1 MVKNRKSNP
10 KERTINGEI
19 VRSAMRYSTLDGIF
33 AVQYTTLTT
42 GTLLIGFLLVLGAS
56 ASEIGLVAM
65 LPLLSGVL
73 QPIGAA
79 LVRWQNGWRKMVTII
94 GVLIDDFLWSAV
106 LTITAFLPP
115 DKVVTGIIGILII
128 QQTVTAFYVVSWTS
142 WISDLVPGTLRGRF
156 FGKRN
161 FICNALGAVSAI
173 VAGQFIERIGHNA
186 VWSFG
191 IVIAVAMISR
201 IISAFFLT
209 RQPEPFPEDVSGLYF
224 AKQISM
230 PFQDLNY
237 RKYLNFS
244 LIWGLGVQ
252 IASPFFTVYM
262 IRDLHID
269 FGTVTLFA
277 GITTFANLL
286 GQRYWGPLC
295 DRFGNKA
302 VMRATG
308 ILIVTLPFWWL
319 FASGTGPGF
328 YLIGVLSAFGGFA
341 WAGYLLANGNFMMV
355 LSPDAGKTSYFAMQA
370 AVAGLFGAIGSLG
383 GGLLIDNVLNKIPD
397 LAIWLP
403 RGIPM
408 LFFIS
413 FLIRFIAWYYLKN
426 IKEPARKPQMQV
438 TYLIRDAV
446 RTFNILQGFSPLL
459 HMPAS
464 LIYGRNRGIRKT
476 PPHKIKKRDKR

>member
-1 MVKNRKSNP
+1 MVKLRKNVP
-10 KERTINGEI
+10 YERAIDGVI

-56 ASEIGLVAM
+56 ASEVGLVAM
-65 LPLLSGVL
+65 LPLLGGIL
-73 QPIGAA
+73 QPVGSA
-79 LVRWQNGWRKMVTII
+79 LVRWQNGWRKTVTVI
-94 GVLIDDFLWSAV
+94 GVIIDDLSWSAV
-106 LTITAFLPP
+106 IALTVFLPP
-115 DKVVTGIIGILII
+115 DKVVTGIIGILVI

-142 WISDLVPGTLRGRF
+142 WISDLIPGTLRGRF

-161 FICNALGAVSAI
+161 FICNALGAVSAVI
-173 VAGQFIERIGHNA
+173 AGQFIQRVGHNTA
-186 VWSFG
+186 WSFC
-191 IVIAVAMISR
+191 IIIAVAMISR
-201 IISAFFLT
+201 LLSAFFLSK
-209 RQPEPFPEDVSGLYF
+209 QPEPFPEDISGLQF
-224 AKQISM
+224 MKQMSM
-230 PFQDLNY
+230 PFKDLNY

-252 IASPFFTVYM
+252 IAAPFFTVYM
-262 IRDLHID
+262 IRDLRID

-319 FASGTGPGF
+319 FTSGTGPGF
-328 YLIGVLSAFGGFA
+328 YLIGFLSAFGGFA

-355 LSPDAGKTSYFAMQA
+355 LAPGAGKTSFFAMQA
-370 AVAGLFGAIGSLG
+370 AVAGLFGAIGTLG

-397 LAIWLP
+397 VAVWLP

-413 FLIRFIAWYYLKN
+413 FLIRFIAWNYLRR

-464 LIYGRNRGIRKT
+464 IRYGRGKGIRKI
-476 PPHKIKKRDKR
+476 PPHKIKKRE

>member
-1 MVKNRKSNP
+1 MAKFRKNATN
-10 KERTINGEI
+10 ERAIDGGV

-56 ASEIGLVAM
+56 ASEVGLVAM
-65 LPLLSGVL
+65 LPLLGGIL
-73 QPIGAA
+73 QPVGSA
-79 LVRWQNGWRKMVTII
+79 LVRWQNGWRKTVTVI
-94 GVLIDDFLWSAV
+94 GVIIDDLSWSAV
-106 LTITAFLPP
+106 IALAVFLPP
-115 DKVVTGIIGILII
+115 EKVVTGIIGILII

-142 WISDLVPGTLRGRF
+142 WISDLIPGTLRGRF

-161 FICNALGAVSAI
+161 FICNALGAVSAVI
-173 VAGQFIERIGHNA
+173 AGQFIERVGNNA

-191 IVIAVAMISR
+191 VVILAAMISR
-201 IISAFFLT
+201 LLSAFFLSK
-209 RQPEPFPEDVSGLYF
+209 QPEPFPEDISGLRF
-224 AKQISM
+224 MKQMSM
-230 PFQDLNY
+230 PFKNLNY

-244 LIWGLGVQ
+244 LIWSLGVQ

-277 GITTFANLL
+277 GITTFANLI

-308 ILIVTLPFWWL
+308 ILIATLPFWWL
-319 FASGTGPGF
+319 FTSGSGPGF
-328 YLIGVLSAFGGFA
+328 YLIGILSAFGGFA
-341 WAGYLLANGNFMMV
+341 WSGYLLANGNFMMV
-355 LSPDAGKTSYFAMQA
+355 LAPGAGKTSFFAMQA
-370 AVAGLFGAIGSLG
+370 AAAGLFGAIGTLG

-397 LAIWLP
+397 VAVWLP

-413 FLIRFIAWYYLKN
+413 FLIRLIAWNYLRR

-446 RTFNILQGFSPLL
+446 RTFNILQGFSPIL

-464 LIYGRNRGIRKT
+464 LRYGRRIRKI
-476 PPHKIKKRDKR
+476 PPRKIKKR